1 MASYAYDGIRIHYS
15 PEGPAD
21 AQRTPVLLIHGLG
34 SSGDDWIFQGDVLA
48 GRRAIAAIDLPGFGK
63 SDGFHFVPRIE
74 DYARAAAGLCRE
86 VWGRPVHVVGLSLG
100 GAVGLE
106 MAAQNAEGVASVVA
120 VGTPSGLSLGLG
132 GLLLGFPLLASVLL
146 GRMNWVGWL
155 VARDLFPEEDQKIIR
170 LEAQQRL
177 ANNRRGDYL
186 RALAALGRSRL
197 GKDVARLECPVL
209 IVAGAQDRTVR
220 VGEQRKLADR
230 IRGARF
236 AEVPGSRHAT
246 PVDSPEVFNRLL
258 LNFLDEVES
267 AELGSNGLAGE
278 AA

>member
-63 SDGFHFVPRIE
+63 SDGF
-74 DYARAAAGLCRE
+74 
-86 VWGRPVHVVGLSLG
+86 HVVGLSLG

-155 VARDLFPEEDQKIIR
+155 VARDLFPQEDQKMIR

>member
-1 MASYAYDGIRIHYS
+1 MASLLLDGIRIHYS

-21 AQRTPVLLIHGLG
+21 FHGPPVLLIHGLG
-34 SSGDDWIFQGDVLA
+34 SSGEDWIFQGDVLA
-48 GRRAIAAIDLPGFGK
+48 GRRAIATVDLPGFGK
-63 SDGFHFVPRIE
+63 SDGFSFVPHLE

-106 MAAQNAEGVASVVA
+106 MAAQDAESVASVVA

-132 GLLLGFPLLASVLL
+132 ALFLGFPLLTSVLL
-146 GRMNWVGWL
+146 GKMNWVGWL
-155 VARDLFPEEDQKIIR
+155 VARDLFPQADQKMIR
-170 LEAQQRL
+170 LEAQQLL

-197 GKDVARLECPVL
+197 RKHVARLECPVL

-220 VGEQRKLADR
+220 VGEQRKLASQ
-230 IRGARF
+230 IRGARY
-236 AEVPGSRHAT
+236 AEVAGSRHAT

-258 LNFLDEVES
+258 LSFLDEVES
-267 AELGSNGLAGE
+267 RASGPTGLQG
-278 AA
+278 AAA